1 MTTRGTPPS
10 APHHAPAAAL
20 EAHTLRTR
28 DGHRVWYALAGARD
42 GVPVAVLHGGPG
54 SGSQPGVL
62 RLFDLRRFRVVLIDQ
77 RGTGAS
83 RPHGSVRHNRT
94 DYLIADLEA
103 IRARLGFARWGVLGG
118 SWGAALALAYAG
130 QCPQSVTGVVL
141 RGLFLTS
148 AREVRGLFVTSR
160 QRAPRA
166 WSRLR
171 AAARCQ
177 RPAKLAARCDAALQ
191 YGANSVRQRM
201 VALAWRGY
209 ENAVLASASPRGA
222 AQQRANLRN
231 TRGSRDSQ
239 RHARKLVGKYRI
251 QSHYLAHRCWLG
263 ETRLLSLARRAA
275 AAGVS
280 IAAVHGAR
288 DPVCPPGNLRRLSRA
303 VPSARVE
310 TVGAAGHLTS
320 DPALHARVARALAA
334 MFIPTHDEERS
345 GMRHPA

>member
-1 MTTRGTPPS
+1 MTMRS
-10 APHHAPAAAL
+10 SSHHTQAAAAL
-20 EAHTLRTR
+20 EVHTLRTR

-62 RLFDLRRFRVVLIDQ
+62 RLFDLQRFRVVLIDQ

-83 RPHGSVRHNRT
+83 TPHGSVRHNRT

-130 QCPQSVTGVVL
+130 QCPQSVTGVVV

-148 AREVRGLFVTSR
+148 AREVRGLFIASR
-160 QRAPRA
+160 KRAPRA

-171 AAARCQ
+171 AAARCEQ
-177 RPAKLAARCDAALQ
+177 PATLAARCGSGLQ
-191 YGANSVRQRM
+191 YGANEARQRSL
-201 VALAWRGY
+201 ALAWRGY
-209 ENAVLASASPRGA
+209 ENAVLASASPRGSA
-222 AQQRANLRN
+222 AQQRGVQRN
-231 TRGSRDSQ
+231 ARESQ
-239 RHARKLVGKYRI
+239 RFARKLIGKYRI
-251 QSHYLAHRCWLG
+251 QAHYLAHRCWLG

-275 AAGVS
+275 AAGVP

-288 DPVCPPGNLRRLSRA
+288 DPVCPHGNLRRLSRA
-303 VPSARVE
+303 VASARVE
-310 TVGAAGHLTS
+310 SVSAAGHLTS
-320 DPALHARVARALAA
+320 DPALHARVAQVLAA
-334 MFIPTHDEERS
+334 MFTPTIDEERS
-345 GMRHPA
+345 SMRHAA

>member
-1 MTTRGTPPS
+1 MTMRNSPHQ
-10 APHHAPAAAL
+10 APAPAAL
-20 EAHTLRTR
+20 EVHTLRTR

-54 SGSQPGVL
+54 SGSQPGAL
-62 RLFDLRRFRVVLIDQ
+62 RLFDLQRFRVVLIDQ

-83 RPHGSVRHNRT
+83 TPHGSVRHNRT

-103 IRARLGFARWGVLGG
+103 IRARLGLARWGVLGG

-130 QCPQSVTGVVL
+130 QCPQSVAGVVL

-148 AREVRGLFVTSR
+148 AREVRGLFVGSR
-160 QRAPRA
+160 KRAPRA

-171 AAARCQ
+171 DAARCE
-177 RPAKLAARCDAALQ
+177 RPATLAARCGAALQ
-191 YGANSVRQRM
+191 YGANEARQR
-201 VALAWRGY
+201 ALARAWRGY

-222 AQQRANLRN
+222 AQQRGA
-231 TRGSRDSQ
+231 Q
-239 RHARKLVGKYRI
+239 RRSAHESPRHTRKLIGKYRI
-251 QSHYLAHRCWLG
+251 QAHYLAHRCWVG

-275 AAGVS
+275 AAGVP

-288 DPVCPPGNLRRLSRA
+288 DPVCPRGNLRRLSRA

-310 TVGAAGHLTS
+310 LVSAAGHLAS
-320 DPALHARVARALAA
+320 DPALHARVAHALAA
-334 MFIPTHDEERS
+334 MFTPTIDEGRN
-345 GMRHPA
+345 GMRRAA